1 MVSEDNWNSDT
12 MSDSDM
18 HDSKADVC
26 GGASSS
32 SGSSISPRTPPNC
45 ARCRNHGLKITLKGH
60 KRYCKF
66 RFCTCEKCRLT
77 ADRQRVMALQT
88 ALRRAQ
94 AQDEQRVLQI
104 HEVPPVVHGPTA
116 LLNHHHLHHHHHL
129 NQNHHAS
136 AAAAAAAA
144 AAHHHIS
151 TAIRSPPHV
160 EHGGGNVSSSGNGG
174 IAGGIGSAITS
185 VPGSVPPP
193 EHHMTTVP
201 TPAQSLEGSS
211 DTSSPS
217 PSSTSGAVL
226 PISVVGRKPSLH
238 PNGVNI
244 PLAQDVFLEHC
255 QKLLEKFRY
264 PWEMMPLMYVILK
277 DAGADIEE
285 ASRRIEE
292 AKRIVNQ
299 TISLHWM
306 DRQLYYNY
314 YSSAALVNTPP
325 TYFPYPIAIGSNGL
339 LTSHFSH
346 LTASMRPPSPEQPT
360 LSRTPPSPSKPSRPG
375 SILSET
381 MSPPAATT
389 NLPSSATA
397 AAAT

>member
-18 HDSKADVC
+18 LDSKADVC

-66 RFCTCEKCRLT
+66 RLCTCEKCRLT

-94 AQDEQRVLQI
+94 AQDEQRVLQM
-104 HEVPPVVHGPTA
+104 HEVPPVVHAPTA
-116 LLNHHHLHHHHHL
+116 LLNHHHLHHHHPL
-129 NQNHHAS
+129 NQNHHAT

-151 TAIRSPPHV
+151 TAIRSPPQT
-160 EHGGGNVSSSGNGG
+160 EHGSGGGG
-174 IAGGIGSAITS
+174 GGMVGGTVPTITS
-185 VPGSVPPP
+185 VPVSAPPP

-226 PISVVGRKPSLH
+226 PISVVGRKPPLH

-264 PWEMMPLMYVILK
+264 PWEMMPLMYVILR

-299 TISLHWM
+299 TISLQLM

-314 YSSAALVNTPP
+314 YSSAALVNGPP
-325 TYFPYPIAIGSNGL
+325 TYLPYPLAFGTNGL
-339 LTSHFSH
+339 LTSQFSH
-346 LTASMRPPSPEQPT
+346 FTASIRPPSPELPA
-360 LSRTPPSPSKPSRPG
+360 LSRTPPSPTKLSRPA
-375 SILSET
+375 STLSET
-381 MSPPAATT
+381 MSPVAATT
-389 NLPSSATA
+389 SLKSSATA

>member
-1 MVSEDNWNSDT
+1 MVSEDNWNSSDT

-18 HDSKADVC
+18 LDSKTDVC

-32 SGSSISPRTPPNC
+32 SSSSISPRTPPNC

-66 RFCTCEKCRLT
+66 RYCTCEKCRLT
-77 ADRQRVMALQT
+77 ADRQLVMARQT

-104 HEVPPVVHGPTA
+104 HEVPPVVHAPTA
-116 LLNHHHLHHHHHL
+116 LLNHYHLHHHHQL
-129 NQNHHAS
+129 NQNHHAV

-144 AAHHHIS
+144 AAHHHVS
-151 TAIRSPPHV
+151 TAIRSPPHA
-160 EHGGGNVSSSGNGG
+160 EHLIGSGGGGGGGGGGVS
-174 IAGGIGSAITS
+174 GGIGSLVGGGGPVPTISS
-185 VPGSVPPP
+185 VPVSAPQTD
-193 EHHMTTVP
+193 HHMSTVP

-226 PISVVGRKPSLH
+226 PISVVGRKPTLH
-238 PNGVNI
+238 PNGDNI
-244 PLAQDVFLEHC
+244 PLAQEVFLEHC

-292 AKRIVNQ
+292 GQHVVNEY
-299 TISLHWM
+299 S
-306 DRQLYYNY
+306 RQHNLNIYDGGELR
-314 YSSAALVNTPP
+314 S
-325 TYFPYPIAIGSNGL
+325 
-339 LTSHFSH
+339 
-346 LTASMRPPSPEQPT
+346 
-360 LSRTPPSPSKPSRPG
+360 
-375 SILSET
+375 
-381 MSPPAATT
+381 TT
-389 NLPSSATA
+389 RQCG
-397 AAAT
+397 